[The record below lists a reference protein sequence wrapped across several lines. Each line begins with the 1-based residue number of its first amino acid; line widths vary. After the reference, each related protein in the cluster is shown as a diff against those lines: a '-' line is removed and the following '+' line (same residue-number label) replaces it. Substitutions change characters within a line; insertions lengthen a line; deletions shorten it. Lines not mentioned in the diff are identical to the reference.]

1 MRVAGCLAVVTGA
14 SSGIG
19 RAVAVRLAGAGCRL
33 VLVGRDE
40 ARLAA
45 VARDTGGE
53 VVVADLADPAAVTE
67 LAGRWARDGAA
78 PDVLVNNAGIGSV
91 GPAAAQDGA
100 DLDRLLAVNLRAPVT
115 LTRAV
120 LPGMLERGR
129 GHLVFVSSIAAMLGV
144 AGESSYAAVK
154 AGLHVFAASVH
165 AEVGSAGIGVS
176 TVVPGVVDTEFF
188 VRRGSPYARRFP
200 RPVGAD
206 RVADAILRAV
216 ERDRAEVIV
225 PAWLRVPVMVRS
237 VAPNTYRRLA
247 ARWGGTS

>member
-1 MRVAGCLAVVTGA
+1 MRVAGTLAVVTGA

-33 VLVGRDE
+33 ILVGRDG
-40 ARLAA
+40 ARLAE

-53 VVVADLADPAAVTE
+53 AVVADLADSAAVAD
-67 LAGRWARDGAA
+67 LAERLARDGAG

-91 GPAAAQDGA
+91 GSAAAQDGV

-129 GHLVFVSSIAAMLGV
+129 GHLVFVSSIAALLGV

-154 AGLHVFAASVH
+154 AGLHVFATSVH

-176 TVVPGVVDTEFF
+176 TIVPGVVDTEFF
-188 VRRGSPYARRFP
+188 VRRGSPYTRRFP
-200 RPVGAD
+200 RPIRAD
-206 RVADAILRAV
+206 RVADAVLRAV

-225 PAWLRVPVMVRS
+225 PSWLRVPVMVRS
-237 VAPNTYRRLA
+237 MAPNTYRRLA